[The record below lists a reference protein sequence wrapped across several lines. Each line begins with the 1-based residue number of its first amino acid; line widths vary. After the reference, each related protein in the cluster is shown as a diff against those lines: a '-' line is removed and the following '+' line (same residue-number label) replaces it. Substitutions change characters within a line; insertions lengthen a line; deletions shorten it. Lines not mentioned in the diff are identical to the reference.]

1 MQATQTATSTKK
13 NWAGIVIS
21 AIPVLL
27 FTMGVVM
34 ALTRNPEAVQGFKHS
49 GYPDSAFM
57 PLAIVELAC
66 AVLYVIPRT
75 SMLGAIVTTG
85 YLGGAVATHLRVG
98 DPLVSHTL
106 FPIYVG
112 ALLWAGLYLR
122 DARVRRLL
130 APR

>member
-85 YLGGAVATHLRVG
+85 YLGGAVATHVRLGEVQFIVPIVVG
-98 DPLVSHTL
+98 
-106 FPIYVG
+106 I
-112 ALLWAGLYLR
+112 LLWLGLYLR
-122 DARVRRLL
+122 EPRLREL
-130 APR
+130 VPLRK